1 MDKNNLEK
9 YFNEDYYDS
18 TYLVK
23 ILEDLLGKSFNEIRK
38 DINNKKIIA
47 NSEEIE
53 FYLKERFMYEKPDLY
68 ERLQKPKTKLGPD
81 ASKWTDEA
89 IRNYS
94 ERIADEYEAKRYS
107 FDPFTLE
114 YYQKYTEIV
123 RNKIN
128 KLLDIVNGLAT
139 KEIKPI
145 KKDLNKLDIKISK
158 DGKISKEDI
167 IRLIVPLITNIEKLK
182 EKVDKANNLS
192 TYISFKLSK
201 DSLYREGFFES
212 ELYPQS
218 DLQTQSDM
226 NDWKDD
232 NVKLSDNQRKI
243 LKKHQ
248 DKNRK
253 RIADF
258 ITGMNL

>member
-1 MDKNNLEK
+1 MDKNNLEN

-18 TYLVK
+18 IYLVK
-23 ILEDLLGKSFNEIRK
+23 VLEDLLGKSFDEIRN
-38 DINNKKIIA
+38 DVHNKKVIV
-47 NSEEIE
+47 SSDEIKS
-53 FYLKERFMYEKPDLY
+53 YLENRFIYEKPELH
-68 ERLQKPKTKLGPD
+68 ERLQKPKTKLGAD
-81 ASKWTDEA
+81 ASKWIDEA

-167 IRLIVPLITNIEKLK
+167 IRLIVPLITNIEKLE

-201 DSLYREGFFES
+201 DSLYREGLFES

-232 NVKLSDNQRKI
+232 NVKLSDNQRKV

-253 RIADF
+253 IIADF